1 MKYWK
6 MKLTCQSPVHIG
18 SGDSYK
24 KNQYLYEDNGR
35 KAKIYFLNESKWAVF
50 LDRGKLTNHLVTPTT
65 NGKDA
70 ITVNWDPTYFS
81 LYDFLSCHYPK
92 KINQVI
98 QTLAKSGVLSNPE
111 TADVP
116 YSKNKKNA
124 LNDIQTFIKN
134 SGGRMYIPGSSLK
147 GAFRTAIITAMI
159 RKDRTKY
166 GKYWND
172 IVTAAEVGGYLVQNI
187 GNVLERLEK
196 EIFIPIGTDGKR
208 NMVNSYFRGLTV
220 GDSTAATLPGLIVQK
235 ADLGETEER
244 PHTIS
249 LWRECMAPG
258 DTVTFK
264 LGIDSVEMKA
274 LGISDAKG
282 LIQCLQDFVD
292 FQCDL
297 LWKSFGDTDEIQE
310 MQHTDLLLGGGAGF
324 LSKTVIYALA
334 PDLKTGRDVVKRLM
348 AEQFKRGHHNQG
360 EHISPHTLKLAKRG
374 NSYQVMG
381 MCKLE
386 VEEELC

>member
-50 LDRGKLTNHLVTPTT
+50 LDRGKLTNHLVDEI
-65 NGKDA
+65 NR
-70 ITVNWDPTYFS
+70 DPTYFS

-147 GAFRTAIITAMI
+147 GAFRTAIIATMI
-159 RKDRTKY
+159 RKDRRRYEKC
-166 GKYWND
+166 WNE
-172 IVTAAEVGGYLVQNI
+172 IFNIAKRNYHLKRNI
-187 GNVLERLEK
+187 GNVLDKLEK
-196 EIFIPIGTDGKR
+196 EVFIPQGTDGKR
-208 NMVNSYFRGLTV
+208 NMVNSCLRGLTV

-297 LWKSFGDTDEIQE
+297 LWQSFGDTNEIQE
-310 MQHTDLLLGGGAGF
+310 MQHTDLLLGGGSGF
-324 LSKTVIYALA
+324 LSKTVIYTLA
-334 PDLKTGRDVVKRLM
+334 PDVQSGLDVVKRLM
-348 AEQFKRGHHNQG
+348 AEQFKRGHHDQR

-386 VEEELC
+386 MEEELC

>member
-50 LDRGKLTNHLVTPTT
+50 LDRGKLTNHLVDEI
-65 NGKDA
+65 NR
-70 ITVNWDPTYFS
+70 DPKYFS

-98 QTLAKSGVLSNPE
+98 QTLAKSGVLSNPK

-116 YSKNKKNA
+116 YSKNQKNA
-124 LNDIQTFIKN
+124 LNDIHTFIKN

-172 IVTAAEVGGYLVQNI
+172 IVTAAEVEGYLAQNI
-187 GNVLERLEK
+187 GNVLDCLEK
-196 EIFIPIGTDGKR
+196 ELFIPIGEDRKR

-220 GDSTAATLPGLIVQK
+220 GDSSTASKAGIIVQK

-249 LWRECMAPG
+249 LWRECMAPS

-297 LWKSFGDTDEIQE
+297 LWQSFGDTNEIQE
-310 MQHTDLLLGGGAGF
+310 MQHTDLLLGGGSGF
-324 LSKTVIYALA
+324 LSKTVIYLAL
-334 PDLKTGRDVVKRLM
+334 V
-348 AEQFKRGHHNQG
+348 H
-360 EHISPHTLKLAKRG
+360 KL
-374 NSYQVMG
+374 
-381 MCKLE
+381 
-386 VEEELC
+386 

>member
-1 MKYWK
+1 M
-6 MKLTCQSPVHIG
+6 
-18 SGDSYK
+18 
-24 KNQYLYEDNGR
+24 
-35 KAKIYFLNESKWAVF
+35 
-50 LDRGKLTNHLVTPTT
+50 
-65 NGKDA
+65 
-70 ITVNWDPTYFS
+70 
-81 LYDFLSCHYPK
+81 
-92 KINQVI
+92 
-98 QTLAKSGVLSNPE
+98 
-111 TADVP
+111 
-116 YSKNKKNA
+116 
-124 LNDIQTFIKN
+124 NDIQTFIKN

>member
-18 SGDSYK
+18 SGDIYQ
-24 KNQYLYEDNGR
+24 KNQYVYEEDGKR
-35 KAKIYFLNESKWAVF
+35 AHIYFLNESKWAEF
-50 LDRGKLTNHLVTPTT
+50 LENEKLLDSFVSEIHR
-65 NGKDA
+65 KF
-70 ITVNWDPTYFS
+70 IHFS
-81 LYDFLSCHYPK
+81 IYDFLNAYRGNNCQPESLKGLMK
-92 KINQVI
+92 KLVD
-98 QTLAKSGVLSNPE
+98 SGVLLNPE

-116 YSKNKKNA
+116 YSKNPRNA
-124 LNDIQTFIKN
+124 LNDIHTFIKD
-134 SGGRMYIPGSSLK
+134 SEGRMYIPGSSLK
-147 GAFRTAIITAMI
+147 GAFRTAIIAAMI
-159 RKDRTKY
+159 RKDRERY
-166 GKYWND
+166 EKYWNE
-172 IVTAAEVGGYLVQNI
+172 IFNIAKRANYLKRNI
-187 GNVLERLEK
+187 GNVLDKLEK

-208 NMVNSYFRGLTV
+208 NMVNSCFRALTV
-220 GDSTAATLPGLIVQK
+220 GDSSTASKAGIIVQK
-235 ADLGETEER
+235 ADFGEKEDN

-297 LWKSFGDTDEIQE
+297 LWQSFGDTNEIQE
-310 MQHTDLLLGGGAGF
+310 MQHTDLLLGGGSGF
-324 LSKTVIYALA
+324 LSKTVIYTLA
-334 PDLKTGRDVVKRLM
+334 PDVQSGLDVVKRLM
-348 AEQFKRGHHNQG
+348 AEQFKRGHHDQR

-386 VEEELC
+386 MEEELC

>member
-18 SGDSYK
+18 SGDIYQ
-24 KNQYLYEDNGR
+24 KNQYVYEEDGKR
-35 KAKIYFLNESKWAVF
+35 AHIYFLNESKWAEF
-50 LDRGKLTNHLVTPTT
+50 LENEKLLDSFVSEIHR
-65 NGKDA
+65 KF
-70 ITVNWDPTYFS
+70 IHFS
-81 LYDFLSCHYPK
+81 IYDFLNAYRGNNCQPK
-92 KINQVI
+92 SLKGLMKKLVD
-98 QTLAKSGVLSNPE
+98 SGVLLKPE

-116 YSKNKKNA
+116 YSKNSRNA
-124 LNDIQTFIKN
+124 LNDIHTFIKD
-134 SGGRMYIPGSSLK
+134 SKGRMYIPGSSLK
-147 GAFRTAIITAMI
+147 GAFRTAILFAMI
-159 RKDRTKY
+159 KKDRKKY
-166 GKYWND
+166 DKYWND
-172 IVTAAEVGGYLVQNI
+172 IATAARSGKYLKQNI
-187 GNVLERLEK
+187 GNVLDRLER
-196 EIFIPIGTDGKR
+196 ELFIPIGEDRKQ

-297 LWKSFGDTDEIQE
+297 LWQSFGDTNEIQE
-310 MQHTDLLLGGGAGF
+310 MQHTDLLLGGGSGF
-324 LSKTVIYALA
+324 LSKTVIYTLA
-334 PDLKTGRDVVKRLM
+334 PDVQSGLDVVKRLM
-348 AEQFKRGHHNQG
+348 AEQFKRGHHDQR

-386 VEEELC
+386 MEEELC

>member
-1 MKYWK
+1 MMKYWK

-50 LDRGKLTNHLVTPTT
+50 LDRGKLTNHLVDEI
-65 NGKDA
+65 NR
-70 ITVNWDPTYFS
+70 DPTYFS

-98 QTLAKSGVLSNPE
+98 QTLAKSGVLSNPK

-116 YSKNKKNA
+116 YSKNQKNA
-124 LNDIQTFIKN
+124 LNDIHTFIKN

-172 IVTAAEVGGYLVQNI
+172 IVTAAEVEGYLAQNI
-187 GNVLERLEK
+187 GNVIDRLEK
-196 EIFIPIGTDGKR
+196 ELFIPIGEDRKR
-208 NMVNSYFRGLTV
+208 NMVNSCFRGLTV

-297 LWKSFGDTDEIQE
+297 LW
-310 MQHTDLLLGGGAGF
+310 
-324 LSKTVIYALA
+324 
-334 PDLKTGRDVVKRLM
+334 
-348 AEQFKRGHHNQG
+348 
-360 EHISPHTLKLAKRG
+360 
-374 NSYQVMG
+374 
-381 MCKLE
+381 
-386 VEEELC
+386 

>member
-50 LDRGKLTNHLVTPTT
+50 LDRGKLTNHLVDEI
-65 NGKDA
+65 NR
-70 ITVNWDPTYFS
+70 DPTYFS

-147 GAFRTAIITAMI
+147 GAFRTAIIAAMI
-159 RKDRTKY
+159 RKDRSRYEKC
-166 GKYWND
+166 WNE
-172 IVTAAEVGGYLVQNI
+172 IFNIAKRNYHLKRNI
-187 GNVLERLEK
+187 GNVLDKLEK
-196 EIFIPIGTDGKR
+196 EVFIPQGTDGKR
-208 NMVNSYFRGLTV
+208 NMVNSCLRGLTV

-297 LWKSFGDTDEIQE
+297 LWQSFGDTNEIQE
-310 MQHTDLLLGGGAGF
+310 MQHTDLLLGGGSGF
-324 LSKTVIYALA
+324 LSKTVIYTLA
-334 PDLKTGRDVVKRLM
+334 PDVQSGLDVVKRLM
-348 AEQFKRGHHNQG
+348 AEQFKRGHHDQR

-386 VEEELC
+386 MEEELC

>member
-18 SGDSYK
+18 SGDIYQ
-24 KNQYLYEDNGR
+24 KNQYVYEEDGKR
-35 KAKIYFLNESKWAVF
+35 AHIYFLNESKWAEF
-50 LDRGKLTNHLVTPTT
+50 LENEKLLDSFVSEIHR
-65 NGKDA
+65 KF
-70 ITVNWDPTYFS
+70 IHFS
-81 LYDFLSCHYPK
+81 IYDFLNAYRGNNCQPESLKGLMK
-92 KINQVI
+92 KLVD
-98 QTLAKSGVLSNPE
+98 SGVLLKPE

-116 YSKNKKNA
+116 YSKNPRNA
-124 LNDIQTFIKN
+124 LNDIHTFIKD
-134 SGGRMYIPGSSLK
+134 SEGRMYIPGSSLK
-147 GAFRTAIITAMI
+147 GAFRTAIIATMI
-159 RKDRTKY
+159 RKDRRRYEKC
-166 GKYWND
+166 WNE
-172 IVTAAEVGGYLVQNI
+172 IFNIAKRNYHLKRNI
-187 GNVLERLEK
+187 GNVLDKLEK
-196 EIFIPIGTDGKR
+196 EVFIPQGTDGKR
-208 NMVNSYFRGLTV
+208 NMVNSYLRGLTV

-282 LIQCLQDFVD
+282 LIQCLQDFVG
-292 FQCDL
+292 FQCNL
-297 LWKSFGDTDEIQE
+297 LGESFGGKKEIQEIQE
-310 MQHTDLLLGGGAGF
+310 MRHTDLLLGGGAGF

-334 PDLKTGRDVVKRLM
+334 PDVQSGLDVVKRLM
-348 AEQFKRGHHNQG
+348 AEQFKRGHHDQR

-386 VEEELC
+386 MEEELC

>member
-18 SGDSYK
+18 SGDIYQ
-24 KNQYLYEDNGR
+24 KNQYVYEDNGK
-35 KAKIYFLNESKWAVF
+35 KAHIYFLNESKWAEF
-50 LDRGKLTNHLVTPTT
+50 LEKEKLLDSFVSEIHR
-65 NGKDA
+65 KFKH
-70 ITVNWDPTYFS
+70 FS
-81 LYDFLSCHYPK
+81 IYDFLNTCKRNDRQPESLK
-92 KINQVI
+92 RLIRDLVD
-98 QTLAKSGVLSNPE
+98 SGVLSKPE

-116 YSKNKKNA
+116 YSKNPRNA
-124 LNDIQTFIKN
+124 LNDVHTFIKD
-134 SGGRMYIPGSSLK
+134 SKGRMYIPGSSLK

-264 LGIDSVEMKA
+264 LGIDSVGMKA

>member
-1 MKYWK
+1 
-6 MKLTCQSPVHIG
+6 
-18 SGDSYK
+18 
-24 KNQYLYEDNGR
+24 
-35 KAKIYFLNESKWAVF
+35 
-50 LDRGKLTNHLVTPTT
+50 
-65 NGKDA
+65 
-70 ITVNWDPTYFS
+70 
-81 LYDFLSCHYPK
+81 
-92 KINQVI
+92 
-98 QTLAKSGVLSNPE
+98 
-111 TADVP
+111 
-116 YSKNKKNA
+116 
-124 LNDIQTFIKN
+124 
-134 SGGRMYIPGSSLK
+134 MYIPGSSLK

-220 GDSTAATLPGLIVQK
+220 GDSSTASKAGIIVQK

-258 DTVTFK
+258 DEVTFR

-282 LIQCLQDFVD
+282 LIQCLQDFVG
-292 FQCDL
+292 FQCNL
-297 LWKSFGDTDEIQE
+297 LGESFGGKKEIQE
-310 MQHTDLLLGGGAGF
+310 MRHTDLLLGGGAGF

-334 PDLKTGRDVVKRLM
+334 PDVQSGLDVVKRLM

-386 VEEELC
+386 MEEELC

>member
-1 MKYWK
+1 M
-6 MKLTCQSPVHIG
+6 
-18 SGDSYK
+18 
-24 KNQYLYEDNGR
+24 
-35 KAKIYFLNESKWAVF
+35 
-50 LDRGKLTNHLVTPTT
+50 
-65 NGKDA
+65 
-70 ITVNWDPTYFS
+70 
-81 LYDFLSCHYPK
+81 
-92 KINQVI
+92 I
-98 QTLAKSGVLSNPE
+98 QTLAKSGVLSNPK

-116 YSKNKKNA
+116 YSKNQKNA
-124 LNDIQTFIKN
+124 LNDIHTFIKN

-172 IVTAAEVGGYLVQNI
+172 IVTAAEVEGYLAQNI
-187 GNVLERLEK
+187 GNVLDCLEK
-196 EIFIPIGTDGKR
+196 ELFIPIGEDRKR

-220 GDSTAATLPGLIVQK
+220 GDSSTASKAGIIVQK

-297 LWKSFGDTDEIQE
+297 LWQSFGDTNEIQE
-310 MQHTDLLLGGGAGF
+310 MQHTDLLLGGGSGF

-334 PDLKTGRDVVKRLM
+334 PDVQSGLDVVKRLM
-348 AEQFKRGHHNQG
+348 AEQFKRGHHDQR

-386 VEEELC
+386 MEEELC

>member
-6 MKLTCQSPVHIG
+6 MKLTCQSPIHIG
-18 SGDSYK
+18 SGDIYQ
-24 KNQYLYEDNGR
+24 KNQYVYEDDGKR
-35 KAKIYFLNESKWAVF
+35 AHIYFLNESKWAEF
-50 LDRGKLTNHLVTPTT
+50 LEKEKLLDSFVSEIH
-65 NGKDA
+65 KKFMH
-70 ITVNWDPTYFS
+70 FS
-81 LYDFLSCHYPK
+81 IYDFLNAYRGNNCQPESLKGLMK
-92 KINQVI
+92 KLVD
-98 QTLAKSGVLSNPE
+98 SGVLSKPA

-116 YSKNKKNA
+116 YSKNSRNA
-124 LNDIQTFIKN
+124 LNDIHTFIKD
-134 SGGRMYIPGSSLK
+134 SDGRMYIPGSSLK
-147 GAFRTAIITAMI
+147 GVFRTAIFFAMI
-159 RKDRTKY
+159 RKKLEKY
-166 GKYWND
+166 DEYWND
-172 IVTAAEVGGYLVQNI
+172 IAVAARSGKYLKQNI
-187 GNVLERLEK
+187 GNVLDRLEK
-196 EIFIPIGTDGKR
+196 ELFIPIGEDRKR

-220 GDSTAATLPGLIVQK
+220 GDSSTASKAGIIVQK

-264 LGIDSVEMKA
+264 LGIDSVETKA

-297 LWKSFGDTDEIQE
+297 LWQSFGDTNEIQE
-310 MQHTDLLLGGGAGF
+310 MQHTDLLLGGGSGF
-324 LSKTVIYALA
+324 LSKTVIYTLA
-334 PDLKTGRDVVKRLM
+334 PDVQSGLDVVKRLM
-348 AEQFKRGHHNQG
+348 AEQFKRGHHDQG

-386 VEEELC
+386 MEEELC

>member
-1 MKYWK
+1 MMKYWK

-18 SGDSYK
+18 SGDIYQ
-24 KNQYLYEDNGR
+24 KNQYVYEEDGKR
-35 KAKIYFLNESKWAVF
+35 AHIYFLNESKWAEF
-50 LDRGKLTNHLVTPTT
+50 LENEKLLDSFVSEIHR
-65 NGKDA
+65 KF
-70 ITVNWDPTYFS
+70 IHFS
-81 LYDFLSCHYPK
+81 IYDFLNAYRGNNCQPESLKGLMK
-92 KINQVI
+92 KLVD
-98 QTLAKSGVLSNPE
+98 SGVLLKPE

-116 YSKNKKNA
+116 YSKNLRNA
-124 LNDIQTFIKN
+124 LNDIHTFIKD
-134 SGGRMYIPGSSLK
+134 SKGRMYVPGSSLK
-147 GAFRTAIITAMI
+147 GAFRTAILFAMI
-159 RKDRTKY
+159 KKERKKY
-166 GKYWND
+166 DKYWND
-172 IVTAAEVGGYLVQNI
+172 IATAARSGKYLKQNI
-187 GNVLERLEK
+187 GNVLDRLER
-196 EIFIPIGTDGKR
+196 ELFIPIGEDRKR
-208 NMVNSYFRGLTV
+208 NMVNSCLRGLTV

-292 FQCDL
+292 FQCEL

-310 MQHTDLLLGGGAGF
+310 MQHTDLLLGGGSGF

-334 PDLKTGRDVVKRLM
+334 PDVQSGLDVVKRLM
-348 AEQFKRGHHNQG
+348 AEQFKRGHHDQG

-386 VEEELC
+386 MEEELC

>member
-18 SGDSYK
+18 SGDIYQ
-24 KNQYLYEDNGR
+24 KNQYVYEEDGKR
-35 KAKIYFLNESKWAVF
+35 AHIYFLNESKWAEF
-50 LDRGKLTNHLVTPTT
+50 LENEKLLDSFVSEIHR
-65 NGKDA
+65 KF
-70 ITVNWDPTYFS
+70 IHFS
-81 LYDFLSCHYPK
+81 IYDFLNAYRGNNCQPESLKGLMK
-92 KINQVI
+92 KLVD
-98 QTLAKSGVLSNPE
+98 SGVLFNPE

-208 NMVNSYFRGLTV
+208 NMGNSYFRGLTV
-220 GDSTAATLPGLIVQK
+220 GDSSTASKAGIIVQK
-235 ADLGETEER
+235 ADLGETKER
-244 PHTIS
+244 PRTIS

-264 LGIDSVEMKA
+264 LGIDNVEMKA

-282 LIQCLQDFVD
+282 LIQCLQDFVG
-292 FQCDL
+292 FQCNL
-297 LWKSFGDTDEIQE
+297 LGESFGGKKEIQE
-310 MQHTDLLLGGGAGF
+310 MRHTDLLLGGGAGF

-334 PDLKTGRDVVKRLM
+334 PDVQSGLDVVKRLM
-348 AEQFKRGHHNQG
+348 AEQFKRGHHDQG

-381 MCKLE
+381 MCELE
-386 VEEELC
+386 MEEELC

>member
-1 MKYWK
+1 MMKYWK

-50 LDRGKLTNHLVTPTT
+50 LDRGKLTNHLVDEI
-65 NGKDA
+65 NR
-70 ITVNWDPTYFS
+70 DPTYFS

-98 QTLAKSGVLSNPE
+98 QTLAKSGVLSNPG

>member
-18 SGDSYK
+18 SGDIYQ
-24 KNQYLYEDNGR
+24 KNQYVYEEDGKR
-35 KAKIYFLNESKWAVF
+35 AHIYFLNESKWAEF
-50 LDRGKLTNHLVTPTT
+50 LENEKLLDSFVSEIHR
-65 NGKDA
+65 KF
-70 ITVNWDPTYFS
+70 IHFS
-81 LYDFLSCHYPK
+81 IYDFLNAYRGNNCQPESLKGLMK
-92 KINQVI
+92 KLVD
-98 QTLAKSGVLSNPE
+98 SGVLLKPE

-116 YSKNKKNA
+116 YSKNLRNA
-124 LNDIQTFIKN
+124 LNDIHTFIKD
-134 SGGRMYIPGSSLK
+134 SKGRMYVPGSSLK
-147 GAFRTAIITAMI
+147 GAFRTAILFAMI
-159 RKDRTKY
+159 KKERKKY
-166 GKYWND
+166 DKYWND
-172 IVTAAEVGGYLVQNI
+172 IATAARSGKYLKQNI
-187 GNVLERLEK
+187 GNVLDRLER
-196 EIFIPIGTDGKR
+196 ELFIPIGEDRKR
-208 NMVNSYFRGLTV
+208 NMVNSCLRGLTV

-292 FQCDL
+292 FQCEL

-310 MQHTDLLLGGGAGF
+310 MQHTDLLLGGGSGF

-334 PDLKTGRDVVKRLM
+334 PDVQSGLDVVKRLM
-348 AEQFKRGHHNQG
+348 AEQFKRGHHDQG

-386 VEEELC
+386 MEEELC

>member
-18 SGDSYK
+18 SGNIYQ
-24 KNQYLYEDNGR
+24 KNQYVYEEDGKR
-35 KAKIYFLNESKWAVF
+35 AHIYFLNESKWAEF
-50 LDRGKLTNHLVTPTT
+50 LENEKLLDSFVSEIHR
-65 NGKDA
+65 KF
-70 ITVNWDPTYFS
+70 IHFS
-81 LYDFLSCHYPK
+81 IYDFLNAYRGNNCQPESLKGLMK
-92 KINQVI
+92 KLVD
-98 QTLAKSGVLSNPE
+98 SGVLLKPE

-116 YSKNKKNA
+116 YSKNPRNA
-124 LNDIQTFIKN
+124 LNDIHTFIKD
-134 SGGRMYIPGSSLK
+134 SEGRMYIPGSSLK
-147 GAFRTAIITAMI
+147 GAFRTAIIATMI
-159 RKDRTKY
+159 RKDRRRYEKC
-166 GKYWND
+166 WNE
-172 IVTAAEVGGYLVQNI
+172 IFNIAKRNYHLKRNI
-187 GNVLERLEK
+187 GNVLDKLEK

-208 NMVNSYFRGLTV
+208 NMVNSCFRALTV
-220 GDSTAATLPGLIVQK
+220 GDSSTASKAGIIVQK
-235 ADLGETEER
+235 ADFGEKEDN

-258 DTVTFK
+258 DTVNFK

-274 LGISDAKG
+274 LGISDTKG

-292 FQCDL
+292 FQCEL

-386 VEEELC
+386 MEEELC

>member
-18 SGDSYK
+18 SGDIYQ
-24 KNQYLYEDNGR
+24 KNQYVYEEDGKR
-35 KAKIYFLNESKWAVF
+35 AHIYFLNESKWAEF
-50 LDRGKLTNHLVTPTT
+50 LENEKLLDSFVSEIHR
-65 NGKDA
+65 KF
-70 ITVNWDPTYFS
+70 IHFS
-81 LYDFLSCHYPK
+81 IYDFLNAYRGNNCQPESLKGLMK
-92 KINQVI
+92 KLVD
-98 QTLAKSGVLSNPE
+98 SGVLLKPE

-116 YSKNKKNA
+116 YSKNPRNA
-124 LNDIQTFIKN
+124 LNDIHTFIKD
-134 SGGRMYIPGSSLK
+134 SEGRMYIPGSSLK

-220 GDSTAATLPGLIVQK
+220 GDSSTASKAGIIVQK
-235 ADLGETEER
+235 ADLGETKER
-244 PHTIS
+244 PRTIS

-258 DTVTFK
+258 DEVTFR

-282 LIQCLQDFVD
+282 LIQCLQDFVG
-292 FQCDL
+292 FQCNL
-297 LWKSFGDTDEIQE
+297 LGESFGGKKEIQE
-310 MQHTDLLLGGGAGF
+310 MRHTDLLLGGGAGF

-334 PDLKTGRDVVKRLM
+334 PDVQSGLDVVKRLM
-348 AEQFKRGHHNQG
+348 AEQFKRGHHDQR

-386 VEEELC
+386 MEEELC